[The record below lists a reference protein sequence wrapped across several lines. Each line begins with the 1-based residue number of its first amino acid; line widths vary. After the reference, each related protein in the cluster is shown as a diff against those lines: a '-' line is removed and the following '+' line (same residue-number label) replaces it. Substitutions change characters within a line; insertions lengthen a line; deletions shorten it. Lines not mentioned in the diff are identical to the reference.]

1 MKKNLFATIILCMM
15 ATLSTKAQVYALDD
29 AAERKANCE
38 YVFTGPPSQLT
49 FEAKKQWASI
59 GGLKFEQYVNGSWI
73 GSTDVSS
80 LGTSYKNY
88 GPFQLD
94 KKATKI
100 RFVKN
105 GTLDRYI
112 RNVKVTMASYLESNT
127 TSLTMPSTEIGTAT
141 TASFSISHSNI
152 AQLTVSSNNN
162 SVFTPNITTITES
175 GEGKYGTSTITITY
189 NPNAVG
195 TQEGI
200 ITIGNGTQQIQ
211 IAVQGSATKKQ
222 QQISWQDNIDI
233 IPENYLIENAAQASS
248 GLEVSYESD
257 NEAVIIV
264 ENNHLRAVGV
274 GTAIIT
280 ATQAGDDTW
289 EAASSTK
296 EIEVTALEIQTITWE
311 QDFLRLKL
319 GDAPITLNATTS
331 SGEAINYVS
340 GDNTI
345 ILVDGNQ
352 LTIVGTGTTT
362 LTAQQVGNTIYA
374 PASLTKVV
382 RPRQLQFRGLWF
394 QNIHPSTSRRFT
406 DIQPLYTRQCNRRN
420 ESNRIFA

>member
-15 ATLSTKAQVYALDD
+15 ATLSTKAQVYVLDD

-127 TSLTMPSTEIGTAT
+127 TSLTMPTTEIGTAT

-162 SVFTPNITTITES
+162 SVFTPN
-175 GEGKYGTSTITITY
+175 YY
-189 NPNAVG
+189 HH
-195 TQEGI
+195 
-200 ITIGNGTQQIQ
+200 
-211 IAVQGSATKKQ
+211 
-222 QQISWQDNIDI
+222 W
-233 IPENYLIENAAQASS
+233 
-248 GLEVSYESD
+248 
-257 NEAVIIV
+257 
-264 ENNHLRAVGV
+264 
-274 GTAIIT
+274 
-280 ATQAGDDTW
+280 
-289 EAASSTK
+289 
-296 EIEVTALEIQTITWE
+296 
-311 QDFLRLKL
+311 
-319 GDAPITLNATTS
+319 
-331 SGEAINYVS
+331 
-340 GDNTI
+340 
-345 ILVDGNQ
+345 
-352 LTIVGTGTTT
+352 
-362 LTAQQVGNTIYA
+362 
-374 PASLTKVV
+374 
-382 RPRQLQFRGLWF
+382 
-394 QNIHPSTSRRFT
+394 
-406 DIQPLYTRQCNRRN
+406 
-420 ESNRIFA
+420 